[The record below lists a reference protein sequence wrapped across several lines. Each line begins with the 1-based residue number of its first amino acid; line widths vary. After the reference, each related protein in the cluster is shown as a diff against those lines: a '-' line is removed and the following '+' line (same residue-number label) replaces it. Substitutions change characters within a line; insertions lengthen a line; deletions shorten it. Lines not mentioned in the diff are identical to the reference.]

1 MTNRPADKG
10 RIAENAVVSYLAEHG
25 FPYAERRRLQGINDK
40 GDIISSP
47 GLVWEVKYA
56 GSSKLRLTGWMKE
69 TRDEVANAEADFGIL
84 VIKQPKVGEKSAGR
98 FLAVMDKEAF
108 GRLVLHAAEG
118 GLDWVRMPVFGHS
131 NAATSTLCQ
140 AVDQIH
146 PDFQYWRIEFP
157 ARNGQHGHQGL
168 VVMNL
173 RQMVELVRFAGYGDP
188 VRCNDGVHSVPHR
201 DCILR

>member
-1 MTNRPADKG
+1 MTNHPADKG

-25 FPYAERRRLQGINDK
+25 FPHAERRRLQGINDK

-56 GSSKLRLTGWMKE
+56 GTAKLRLTGWMKE
-69 TRDEVANAEADFGIL
+69 TREEVANAKADFGIL
-84 VIKQPKVGEKSAGR
+84 VIKQPRIGEKSAGR

-108 GRLVLHAAEG
+108 SRLIMQAAEN
-118 GLDWVRMPVFGHS
+118 GLDWGGMPVFAHS
-131 NAATSTLCQ
+131 NAAVSTLCQ
-140 AVDQIH
+140 AVAQIH
-146 PDFQYWRIEFP
+146 PDHHYWRIEFP

-173 RQMVELVRFAGYGDP
+173 RQMVELVRFAGYGNP
-188 VRCNDGVHSVPHR
+188 IRCSEGVHSVPHR
-201 DCILR
+201 GCILR